1 MTPSE
6 STETTAKHP
15 HVKKKPHKAD
25 YEGASPEQVAEA
37 LLRYRPPE
45 EGPKPAESDRWL

>member
-6 STETTAKHP
+6 SNETTAKHP

-25 YEGASPEQVAEA
+25 YEGASPEKVAEA

-45 EGPKPAESDRWL
+45 QGPKTKDKRWL